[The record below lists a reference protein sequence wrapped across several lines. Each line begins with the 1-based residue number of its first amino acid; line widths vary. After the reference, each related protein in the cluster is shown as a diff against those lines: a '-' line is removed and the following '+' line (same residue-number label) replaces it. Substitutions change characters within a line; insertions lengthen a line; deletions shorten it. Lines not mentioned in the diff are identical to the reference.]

1 MGRDK
6 PGEEGVPW
14 RESLVQLPATPN
26 GSIHGQGL
34 SSDLVKT
41 LNSLL
46 SPSLPLW
53 LTLLRRW
60 LTVRGCL
67 IPFEGKIG
75 FKLKI
80 LKILLRLLN
89 SQFSF

>member
-1 MGRDK
+1 MGRGK
-6 PGEEGVPW
+6 PGAEGVPG
-14 RESLVQLPATPN
+14 RESLVQLPATLT
-26 GSIHGQGL
+26 GQGL

-41 LNSLL
+41 LSSLL
-46 SPSLPLW
+46 SPSPTLW
-53 LTLLRRW
+53 LTLMRRW

-67 IPFEGKIG
+67 IPFEGKTG
-75 FKLKI
+75 FK